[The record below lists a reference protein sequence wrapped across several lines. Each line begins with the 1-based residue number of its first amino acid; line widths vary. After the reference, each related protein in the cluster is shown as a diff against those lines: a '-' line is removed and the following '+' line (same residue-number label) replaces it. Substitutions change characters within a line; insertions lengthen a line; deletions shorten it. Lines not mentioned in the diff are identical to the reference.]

1 MESIKSQDLNLDI
14 AALEEFATHLETN
27 EELKAASFASTVAH
41 NSNNDSAAG
50 GSGSY

>member
-27 EELKAASFASTVAH
+27 EELKATMLAATVSH
-41 NSNNDSAAG
+41 NSNNDSRAT
-50 GSGSY
+50 